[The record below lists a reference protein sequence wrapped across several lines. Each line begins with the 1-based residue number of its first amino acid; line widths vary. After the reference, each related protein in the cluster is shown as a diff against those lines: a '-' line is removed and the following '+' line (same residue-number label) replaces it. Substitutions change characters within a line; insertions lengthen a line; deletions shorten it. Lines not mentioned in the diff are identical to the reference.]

1 MNTKILKKYI
11 DEDIISYAMNFN
23 IPETYLSADPELIN
37 LILKSKA
44 LETDKD
50 KQNWLSLLPLMTVE
64 QINKLKEIL
73 LKEKNKLIEI
83 EQKYAE
89 KKAKIRQKYLLRWKK
104 LGYVEKIKEIKAKEE
119 NQKTQEEEEAEK
131 LLDNL

>member
-1 MNTKILKKYI
+1 MDIKILKKYI

-23 IPETYLSADPELIN
+23 IPETYLADDPELIN

-50 KQNWLSLLPLMTVE
+50 KQNWFSLLPLMTVE

-73 LKEKNKLIEI
+73 QKEKDKLEEI
-83 EQKYAE
+83 EKKYAE
-89 KKAKIRQKYLLRWKK
+89 KKSQIRQKYLLRWKK
-104 LGYVEKIKEIKAKEE
+104 LGYVERIKEIKAKEE
-119 NQKTQEEEEAEK
+119 NMKSQDEAEAED
-131 LLDNL
+131 LLNDL